1 MMAKFLGI
9 YGIFGERWTNF
20 LGNSMI
26 LLDQCKIF
34 LGTCAVFFRILS
46 SRWIGWWQNFLGIY
60 GIFRECWRT
69 IFLGNSMILLD
80 QCRIFLGIC
89 SIFKDLVK

>member
-1 MMAKFLGI
+1 MGFLENVG
-9 YGIFGERWTNF
+9 R
-20 LGNSMI
+20 
-26 LLDQCKIF
+26 
-34 LGTCAVFFRILS
+34 
-46 SRWIGWWQNFLGIY
+46 
-60 GIFRECWRT
+60 